1 MVIVLGADHGGFML
15 KEHIKKYLKAN
26 DIPHRDF
33 GTHSEASTDYPDYA
47 LKVAQVVADDPDSIG
62 ILCCGTGI
70 GMSIAANKVKGIRA
84 ALCNDL
90 FCAEMSRK
98 HNDANILCLGARV
111 IDTKLGLD
119 IVETFLNT
127 EFEGGRHSK
136 RLNIIREFEK
146 RSNKHDK

>member
-15 KEHIKKYLKAN
+15 KEHIKKYLRTK

-47 LKVAQVVADDPDSIG
+47 LKVAQIVADDPDSIG

-90 FCAEMSRK
+90 YCAEMSRK

-111 IDTKLGLD
+111 VDAKIGLN
-119 IVETFLNT
+119 IVETFLT
-127 EFEGGRHSK
+127 TKFEGGRHSK
-136 RLNIIREFEK
+136 RLNIIREFEEK
-146 RSNKHDK
+146 EY